1 MTARTALRLAAALA
15 TALFLP
21 AAQAQLFRAYLSID
35 GSDVNPCTLA
45 QPCRLLP
52 AAVAAVAANGEIW
65 MLDSANYNS
74 GPVTVNK
81 SVTILAIP
89 GALGS
94 VVALGGNAINIT
106 AAGFYVTLR
115 NLNIVPFPGNEGST
129 GVALVGP
136 SYLQLQG
143 CNVTGF
149 SSGFGVRSFGGAGRY
164 VTIVDSVFRHND
176 IAVRFEEGASGSVA
190 GSHFSDSGVAVHLL
204 ATTAQTSRVTVSR
217 SVATRGQYGF
227 IAESYT
233 NASARTELSVIGST
247 VDLNGQWGVSAYS
260 EIGAVSLVSVA
271 DSQLSHNNIAVIAS
285 GTGARVYAR
294 NNTVTQNASGF
305 VNSAA
310 TFQTGGNNAVRD
322 STATNTS
329 GTISA
334 LPEI

>member
-1 MTARTALRLAAALA
+1 MTARNALRLAAALA

-21 AAQAQLFRAYLSID
+21 ASQAQLFRAYLSID
-35 GSDVNPCTLA
+35 GSDANPCTLA

-52 AAVAAVAANGEIW
+52 AAIAAVATNGEIW

-74 GPVTVNK
+74 GGVILNK
-81 SVTILAIP
+81 SVTILAVP

-94 VVALGGNAINIT
+94 VVALGGNAISIT
-106 AAGFYVTLR
+106 SSGHYVTLR
-115 NLNIVPFPGNEGST
+115 NLNIVPFPGSEGFT
-129 GVALVGP
+129 GVALAGS

-149 SSGFGVRSFGGAGRY
+149 SSGYGVRSYGGAGRY
-164 VTIVDSVFRHND
+164 ITIVDSVFRRNSE
-176 IAVRFEEGASGSVA
+176 AVSFEDGASGSIT
-190 GSHFSDSGVAVHLL
+190 GSHFSDSTIAVHVVS
-204 ATTAQTSRVTVSR
+204 TSAQTSQVTVSR

-227 IAESYT
+227 LAESYL

-247 VDLNGQWGVSAYS
+247 VSLNTQWGIAAYS
-260 EIGAVSLVSVA
+260 EVGAESKVSVA
-271 DSQLSHNNIAVIAS
+271 DTQLSHNNFAVIAS

-294 NNTVTQNASGF
+294 NNTVTLNASGF
-305 VNSAA
+305 VNTGA

-322 STATNTS
+322 STTANTT